1 MLTYAARML
10 QVLSELQVT
19 IRERL
24 RRYVNAQAEAIGE
37 GGQRTGSAKSLP
49 AWVGKVPVLVHE
61 LIRSYS
67 TPRTCR
73 ILVSRDGQVGIC
85 ESTIYRHTAVYVS
98 SYYYLC
104 VLILLSVS
112 SYYSVY
118 VSSYYYLC
126 PHTAMCLPYYYKC
139 VLILLYV
146 SSFYYICVETR
157 AGAGVR

>member
-1 MLTYAARML
+1 ML

-61 LIRSYS
+61 LIRSYC

-73 ILVSRDGQVGIC
+73 ILVSRDGQVEIC
-85 ESTIYRHTAVYVS
+85 DYIST
-98 SYYYLC
+98 YYCIC
-104 VLILLSVS
+104 VLILLCVCPHTTIC
-112 SYYSVY
+112 VLIRLY
-118 VSSYYYLC
+118 VSS
-126 PHTAMCLPYYYKC
+126 YYYKC

-146 SSFYYICVETR
+146 SSYCYMCPHTAICVSSCYCICAAISTN
-157 AGAGVR
+157 AAYSSSTTT